1 MLFKSKP
8 VVSPTEQILTAALQ
22 VTLTACVVHA
32 YAFAASKGWALAS
45 KDTTAKAPKAP
56 KAEAVKTVEVTKV
69 D

>member
-8 VVSPTEQILTAALQ
+8 VVSPAEQVLTVALQ

-32 YAFAASKGWALAS
+32 YAFAASKGWQLAS
-45 KDTTAKAPKAP
+45 KKEEAK
-56 KAEAVKTVEVTKV
+56 EVKVAKV